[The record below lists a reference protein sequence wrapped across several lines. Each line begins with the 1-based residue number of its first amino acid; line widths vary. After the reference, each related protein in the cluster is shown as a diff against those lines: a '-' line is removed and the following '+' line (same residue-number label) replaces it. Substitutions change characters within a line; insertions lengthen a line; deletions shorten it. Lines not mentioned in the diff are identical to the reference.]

1 MGGNGYFVL
10 SRIIQQHTVKS
21 GFVLYAVANDAEQET
36 VPKSFEPFAMS
47 RQLIAC
53 PDQQF
58 QG

>member
-1 MGGNGYFVL
+1 MGGNGY
-10 SRIIQQHTVKS
+10 
-21 GFVLYAVANDAEQET
+21 FVLYAVANDAEQET